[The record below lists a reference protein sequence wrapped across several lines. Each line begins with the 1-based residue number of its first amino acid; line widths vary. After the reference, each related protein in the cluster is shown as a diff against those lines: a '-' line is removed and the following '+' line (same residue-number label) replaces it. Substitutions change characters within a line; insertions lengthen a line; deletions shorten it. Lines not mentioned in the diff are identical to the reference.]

1 MYRFAICDD
10 EAADLFFL
18 KNQVLEWAKNQQ
30 LEVDIREFPSAESFL
45 FMYEEEKDFDMIF
58 LDIEMGEMSGV
69 ELAKKIRDVNKSI
82 QIVFITGYME
92 YISEGYDVEAL
103 HYLLKPVRKEKLEG
117 VLCRAI
123 ERIGMQEK
131 ALVLQSGGE
140 MVRIPLYEIRFM
152 EVQKNYVTV
161 HGKEDY
167 SVKRTLHEMQKEL
180 DGRFF
185 QIHRSY
191 IVNLGF
197 VRKITKSNVILK
209 DGRELPLSRGLYDK
223 MNQAFINCF

>member
-10 EAADLFFL
+10 EAADLLFV
-18 KNQVLEWAKNQQ
+18 KGQISEWAKKQQ

-45 FMYEEEKDFDMIF
+45 FAYEEEMDFDMIF
-58 LDIEMGEMSGV
+58 LDIEMGAMSGV

-103 HYLLKPVRKEKLEG
+103 HYLLKPVQKEKLEG

-131 ALVLQSGGE
+131 VLVLHSGGE

-180 DGRFF
+180 NGRFF

>member
-10 EAADLFFL
+10 EAADLFFV
-18 KNQVLEWAKNQQ
+18 KSQIMEWAGKQH

-45 FMYEEEKDFDMIF
+45 FAYEEEKGFDMIF
-58 LDIEMGEMSGV
+58 LDIEMDGMSGV
-69 ELAKKIRDVNKSI
+69 ELAKRIRDVDKSI

-103 HYLLKPVRKEKLEG
+103 HYLLKPVRKDKLEG
-117 VLCRAI
+117 VLCRAL

-131 ALVLQSGGE
+131 ALFLQSAGE
-140 MVRIPLYEIRFM
+140 MVRVPLYEIRFV
-152 EVQKNYVTV
+152 EVQKNYVTI
-161 HGKEDY
+161 HGKEDC
-167 SVKRTLHEMQKEL
+167 SVKRTLREMQKEL

-185 QIHRSY
+185 QTHRSY

-197 VRKITKSNVILK
+197 VKKITKNDVVLK
-209 DGRELPLSRGLYDK
+209 DGTVIPLSRGLYDK
-223 MNQAFINCF
+223 INQAFIRCF